1 MELIKELNTNLAILA
16 DELNRK
22 TINFSENCLYFGH
35 NTKDVC
41 NKSIVFLEQLL
52 ENTNSDVMTIPD
64 VINAT
69 LNGLVVLDLMRVK
82 QKHSQ
87 PLSESTSI
95 RKYFKDDTVKAD
107 EQLME
112 QMSKL
117 ISEHG
122 ENALTLK
129 SHYKDIF
136 EHQELSKVVA
146 ELLED
151 YKLMLTKL

>member
-1 MELIKELNTNLAILA
+1 MELIKELNSNLAALT

-22 TINFSENCLYFGH
+22 TLNFSENCLYFGH
-35 NTKDVC
+35 NAKEVC
-41 NKSIVFLEQLL
+41 NKSIVFLEKLL
-52 ENTNSDVMTIPD
+52 ENIEQGLIEES
-64 VINAT
+64 VINPT

-82 QKHSQ
+82 QKHTQ
-87 PLSESTSI
+87 PLAESTSI
-95 RKYFKDDTVKAD
+95 RKYFKDDTVKVD

-117 ISEHG
+117 VSEHG

-136 EHQELSKVVA
+136 EHNEISIVVN

-151 YKLMLTKL
+151 YKLMLKKL